1 MDRQREAEARSRGDV
16 REEDASEIAARGNGL
31 EKTSRRA
38 RAKTHAEIVTQSSA
52 SLAVV
57 STAAIAPRPRE

>member
-16 REEDASEIAARGNGL
+16 REEDGSEIAARGNGL

-38 RAKTHAEIVTQSSA
+38 RVKTHAEIVTQSSA

>member
-1 MDRQREAEARSRGDV
+1 MDRQREAEARSRGDL

-31 EKTSRRA
+31 EETSRRA
-38 RAKTHAEIVTQSSA
+38 RGKTHAEIVTQSSA

-57 STAAIAPRPRE
+57 STAAISPRPRE

>member
-1 MDRQREAEARSRGDV
+1 MDRQREAEARSRGDL

-38 RAKTHAEIVTQSSA
+38 RVKTHAEIVTQSSA

>member
-1 MDRQREAEARSRGDV
+1 MDV
-16 REEDASEIAARGNGL
+16 RGKRMRDRGEMCALGRRSEIAARGNGL
-31 EKTSRRA
+31 EETSRRA
-38 RAKTHAEIVTQSSA
+38 RVKTHAEIVTQLSA

>member
-31 EKTSRRA
+31 EETSRRA
-38 RAKTHAEIVTQSSA
+38 RVKTHAEIVTQSSA

>member
-38 RAKTHAEIVTQSSA
+38 RVKTHAEIVTQSL
-52 SLAVV
+52 SL
-57 STAAIAPRPRE
+57 IHI

>member
-1 MDRQREAEARSRGDV
+1 MDRQREAEARSRGDL

-31 EKTSRRA
+31 EETSRRA
-38 RAKTHAEIVTQSSA
+38 RVKTHAEIVTQSSA

>member
-38 RAKTHAEIVTQSSA
+38 RVKTHAEIVTQSSA